1 MQLDQ
6 EIRSPKNSHG
16 DESAADGQVDKAMGN
31 KNGHGNDSNGDEQ
44 LDKTVTTRMA
54 MVVKAMAMRTI
65 KSVPQIS
72 IKMTGNGEECTK
84 GGGRSENI

>member
-44 LDKTVTTRMA
+44 LNKTVTTIMA
-54 MVVKAMAMRTI
+54 MGCPTEDH
-65 KSVPQIS
+65 S
-72 IKMTGNGEECTK
+72 CTTRK
-84 GGGRSENI
+84 GANQ